1 MSSIRSLLLV
11 LARGLNALHA
21 RVESE
26 RERVA
31 YCAHPQV
38 DRTRT
43 LRHMRGILGDLG
55 SKNPN
60 CYLVHRVEGV
70 PKLSAEASVPG
81 QKTGQIMAA
90 MDTTADSATATL
102 EDAELQAAD
111 AGEPVALGAAAATL
125 MLAYISADQLED
137 ARHLW
142 RRTPEAARAAS
153 GDLRGAWAA
162 AAALRGRAAVPSALA
177 ALDAGPWGAAAAPLA
192 AEAAASARR
201 RELDVIG
208 AAYLEIRLAKVAAA
222 LAQSDQV
229 ALEACRARGWV
240 YRAQEATLVPRP
252 PAPAAP
258 AFESFEQLAQL
269 TRIATHLTA

>member
-1 MSSIRSLLLV
+1 
-11 LARGLNALHA
+11 
-21 RVESE
+21 
-26 RERVA
+26 
-31 YCAHPQV
+31 
-38 DRTRT
+38 
-43 LRHMRGILGDLG
+43 
-55 SKNPN
+55 
-60 CYLVHRVEGV
+60 
-70 PKLSAEASVPG
+70 
-81 QKTGQIMAA
+81 MAA

-142 RRTPEAARAAS
+142 RRTPEAARSAS

>member
-1 MSSIRSLLLV
+1 
-11 LARGLNALHA
+11 
-21 RVESE
+21 
-26 RERVA
+26 
-31 YCAHPQV
+31 
-38 DRTRT
+38 
-43 LRHMRGILGDLG
+43 
-55 SKNPN
+55 
-60 CYLVHRVEGV
+60 
-70 PKLSAEASVPG
+70 
-81 QKTGQIMAA
+81 MAA

-192 AEAAASARR
+192 AEAAGRPLVWAASA
-201 RELDVIG
+201 
-208 AAYLEIRLAKVAAA
+208 AAA
-222 LAQSDQV
+222 AVDERSSAGHL
-229 ALEACRARGWV
+229 
-240 YRAQEATLVPRP
+240 RP
-252 PAPAAP
+252 SLGCP
-258 AFESFEQLAQL
+258 SVGS
-269 TRIATHLTA
+269 

>member
-1 MSSIRSLLLV
+1 
-11 LARGLNALHA
+11 
-21 RVESE
+21 
-26 RERVA
+26 
-31 YCAHPQV
+31 
-38 DRTRT
+38 
-43 LRHMRGILGDLG
+43 
-55 SKNPN
+55 
-60 CYLVHRVEGV
+60 
-70 PKLSAEASVPG
+70 
-81 QKTGQIMAA
+81 

-142 RRTPEAARAAS
+142 RRTPKAARAAS

>member
-1 MSSIRSLLLV
+1 
-11 LARGLNALHA
+11 
-21 RVESE
+21 
-26 RERVA
+26 
-31 YCAHPQV
+31 
-38 DRTRT
+38 
-43 LRHMRGILGDLG
+43 
-55 SKNPN
+55 
-60 CYLVHRVEGV
+60 
-70 PKLSAEASVPG
+70 
-81 QKTGQIMAA
+81 MAA

-142 RRTPEAARAAS
+142 RR
-153 GDLRGAWAA
+153 
-162 AAALRGRAAVPSALA
+162 

>member
-1 MSSIRSLLLV
+1 M
-11 LARGLNALHA
+11 
-21 RVESE
+21 
-26 RERVA
+26 
-31 YCAHPQV
+31 
-38 DRTRT
+38 
-43 LRHMRGILGDLG
+43 
-55 SKNPN
+55 
-60 CYLVHRVEGV
+60 
-70 PKLSAEASVPG
+70 PKEASAATEI
-81 QKTGQIMAA
+81 TGQIMAA

-142 RRTPEAARAAS
+142 RRTPKAARAAS